1 MKKTKI
7 AILGFGQ
14 RGFIYANIIRE
25 FPEEMELVS
34 VCEIN
39 PVKKPLILQMF
50 AIPEENYFSDYREMF
65 KRGKL
70 ADILI
75 IATMDQD
82 HYQQALDALDLG
94 YDLLLEKP
102 IATTREEISAI
113 RDKANQL
120 NRKVAIAHVLRY
132 TAFYQKIKS
141 LINEDVIGKVV
152 NLSQTEHVG
161 YFHYAHSYV
170 RGNWRKAETSAPM
183 ILAKSCHDLDI
194 IRWLIDKHCL
204 SVSSFGSLSH
214 FKKENAP
221 KDSAD
226 FCYKCQLECPYN
238 AVDFYR
244 RNPMWMMIFSLEQ
257 DPEKVL
263 ANENLSYAR
272 CVWKSDN
279 DVVDHQV
286 VNLLFE
292 EGIAASFTMTAF
304 SDAIHRSLKIHGT
317 KGEIE
322 GDLEAKEIILKVYG
336 KTPERIDVSTLT
348 NDFSY
353 HSGGDKQ
360 LLVDFVRNVRNN
372 EQMSGLTD
380 INNAVES
387 HFIALDAEDSRLL
400 GGELVR
406 SSYLALK

>member
-14 RGFIYANIIRE
+14 RGFVYANIIRE

-39 PVKKPLILQMF
+39 PVKKALIMQMF
-50 AIPEENYFSDYREMF
+50 SIPEEYYFSDYQEMF
-65 KRGKL
+65 KKGKI

-75 IATMDQD
+75 IATMDKD
-82 HYQQALDALDLG
+82 HYQQALDALHLG

-102 IATTREEISAI
+102 IATEREEILAI

-120 NRKVAIAHVLRY
+120 GRKVAIAHVLRY
-132 TAFYQKIKS
+132 TAFYQKIKA
-141 LINEDVIGKVV
+141 LIKEGAIGDIV
-152 NLSQTEHVG
+152 NLSQIEHVG

-214 FKKENAP
+214 FKQENAP
-221 KDSAD
+221 EGSAD
-226 FCYKCQLECPYN
+226 YCYKCSLACPYN
-238 AVDFYR
+238 ALEFYR
-244 RNPMWMMIFSLEQ
+244 KNPMWMMIFSLEQ
-257 DPEKVL
+257 DPNKVL
-263 ANENLSYAR
+263 ANEGLSYSR

-292 EGIAASFTMTAF
+292 DDIAASFTMTAF
-304 SDAIHRSLKIHGT
+304 SNEMHRSIKVHGT
-317 KGEIE
+317 RGEIE
-322 GDLEAKEIILKVYG
+322 GDLEKKEIILKVYG
-336 KTPERIDVSTLT
+336 RDPENIDISALT
-348 NDFSY
+348 DDFSY

-360 LLVDFVRNVRNN
+360 LLVDFVRNVQNN
-372 EQMSGLTD
+372 EKMSGLTD

-387 HFIALDAEDSRLL
+387 HFMALDAEDSRLQ
-400 GGELVR
+400 GGKLVS
-406 SSYLALK
+406 SSYSHVK